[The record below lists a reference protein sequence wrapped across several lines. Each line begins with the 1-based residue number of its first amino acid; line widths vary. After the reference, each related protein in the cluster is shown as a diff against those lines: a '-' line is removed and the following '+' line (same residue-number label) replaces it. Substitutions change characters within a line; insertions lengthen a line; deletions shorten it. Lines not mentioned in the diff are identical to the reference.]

1 MEREMKLKVR
11 AQDVELTP
19 ELRAHL
25 DRQLGSALDGFGDEV
40 DSVIVRFSA
49 DGNGEALAK
58 RCQIE
63 VRLRPCVRV
72 HDTNAD
78 LFAVV
83 DGASKRAGRAV
94 TRAVERRRE
103 SN

>member
-1 MEREMKLKVR
+1 MKLKVR
-11 AQDVELTP
+11 TQDVELTQ

-25 DRQLGSALDGFGDEV
+25 DRQLGSALAGFGDEV
-40 DSVIVRFSA
+40 DSVIVRFST
-49 DGNGEALAK
+49 DGNGEAVAK

-72 HDTNAD
+72 HETSPD

-83 DGASKRAGRAV
+83 DRASQRAARAV
-94 TRAVERRRE
+94 TRVMERRRE
-103 SN
+103 AN